1 MERYQILW
9 RKNTGDTAEVL
20 RVHAGSAKV
29 TIPETLEGCRVNA
42 IAPYCFSSAS
52 HIPKGDHFLTTV
64 ESQAGRTEEKQMRAE
79 TADLKELAG
88 NLVEEVIFPQALG
101 ELGASAFYNC
111 KKLRRLVFGASL
123 VQVGSDAFM
132 NTIDFHEMTLKCGAG
147 EKTGLK
153 QILAQISA
161 DMEVTFRGKEGIQAV
176 LLYPEYYE
184 SYDEIAP
191 AHLFGR
197 SITGEGFRARQGFKD
212 GIVDFAGYDSV
223 FPQACVE
230 ESEKILSKMALN
242 RLKYP
247 YALTEKNALMYRE
260 YLACHVENPAK
271 EAVRERNLET
281 LRFLCEHGLLGD
293 SSLKRTINYASETE
307 WAEGAAELMQ
317 IHAGQAKEKGSDRY
331 AF

>member
-1 MERYQILW
+1 MY
-9 RKNTGDTAEVL
+9 
-20 RVHAGSAKV
+20 AGSGRAM
-29 TIPETLEGCRVNA
+29 IPETLEGCRVNA
-42 IAPYCFSSAS
+42 IAPYCFSSVS
-52 HIPKGDHFLTTV
+52 HIPAGDHFLTAG
-64 ESQAGRTEEKQMRAE
+64 ESTKVGEIEKQMRAE
-79 TADLKELAG
+79 TADLKEFAG
-88 NLVEEVIFPQALG
+88 NLVEEVIFPQALV

-111 KKLRRLVFGASL
+111 KKLKRLVFGASL

-132 NTIDFHEMTLKCGAG
+132 NTIDFHEMTLTCGAG

-161 DMEVTFRGKEGIQAV
+161 DMEVTFRGKDGIQAV

-223 FPQACVE
+223 FSQACVE

-260 YLACHVENPAK
+260 YLTCHVENPAR
-271 EAVRERNLET
+271 EAVRERDLET
-281 LRFLCEHGLLGD
+281 LRFLCEHELLRE
-293 SSLKRTINYASETE
+293 SNLKRTINYASETE
-307 WAEGAAELMQ
+307 WAEGAVELMQ
-317 IHAGQAKEKGSDRY
+317 LHAGQAKEKGSGRY
-331 AF
+331 VF

>member
-1 MERYQILW
+1 MY
-9 RKNTGDTAEVL
+9 
-20 RVHAGSAKV
+20 AGSGRAM
-29 TIPETLEGCRVNA
+29 IPETLEGCRVNA
-42 IAPYCFSSAS
+42 IAPYCFSSVS
-52 HIPKGDHFLTTV
+52 HIPAGDHFLTAG
-64 ESQAGRTEEKQMRAE
+64 ESTKVGEIEKQMRAE
-79 TADLKELAG
+79 TAELKEFAG
-88 NLVEEVIFPQALG
+88 NLVEEVIFPQALV

-111 KKLRRLVFGASL
+111 KKLKRLVFGASL

-132 NTIDFHEMTLKCGAG
+132 NTIDFHEMTLTCGAG

-161 DMEVTFRGKEGIQAV
+161 DMEVTFRGKDGIQAV

-230 ESEKILSKMALN
+230 ESEKILSKMAQN

-260 YLACHVENPAK
+260 YLACHVENPAR
-271 EAVRERNLET
+271 EAVRERDLET
-281 LRFLCEHGLLGD
+281 LRFLCEHGLLRD

-317 IHAGQAKEKGSDRY
+317 IHAGQAKEKGSGRY
-331 AF
+331 VF

>member
-1 MERYQILW
+1 MY
-9 RKNTGDTAEVL
+9 
-20 RVHAGSAKV
+20 AGSGRAM
-29 TIPETLEGCRVNA
+29 IPETLEGCRVNA

-52 HIPKGDHFLTTV
+52 HIPEGDHFLTAI
-64 ESQAGRTEEKQMRAE
+64 ESPSGGTEEMQKRAE

-88 NLVEEVIFPQALG
+88 NLVEEVIFPQALV

-111 KKLRRLVFGASL
+111 KKLKRLVFGASL

-132 NTIDFHEMTLKCGAG
+132 NTIDFHEMTLTCGAG

-161 DMEVTFRGKEGIQAV
+161 DMEVTFRGKDGIQAV

-260 YLACHVENPAK
+260 YLTCHVENPAR
-271 EAVRERNLET
+271 EAVRERDLET
-281 LRFLCEHGLLGD
+281 LRFLCEHELLRE
-293 SSLKRTINYASETE
+293 SNLKRTINYASETE
-307 WAEGAAELMQ
+307 WAEGAVELMQ
-317 IHAGQAKEKGSDRY
+317 LHAGQAKEKGSGRY
-331 AF
+331 VF